1 MALLLLNAARYRALK
16 RMFGIGRADAN
27 LVTLVAAAAVVDAA
41 GRGTARLTAPGAP
54 APANVALSAA
64 AGGSALSA
72 IAGTAV
78 AGGGGGLLALAI
90 VYKLAGVPAR
100 QAASRIARSPFR
112 LRSAVMQQAQ
122 RLAADAARARQAAS
136 QPTPET
142 PTTAVT

>member
-72 IAGTAV
+72 IAGTAI

-90 VYKLAGVPAR
+90 VYKLARRSRRPGREPDRALPVPA
-100 QAASRIARSPFR
+100 A
-112 LRSAVMQQAQ
+112 LR
-122 RLAADAARARQAAS
+122 RDAAGPAARRRRGSCTPSGRRAD
-136 QPTPET
+136 P
-142 PTTAVT
+142 